1 MGFSFGLVAVS
12 VAVSAAVLFVALPR
26 LGNPGAPTLFLRLTA
41 VSGLA
46 AIASSVMYLMFMAGG
61 GIVPRV
67 VGDTAMV
74 LAPAV
79 FFVALRVLSGDRA
92 RRLSVAVV
100 AVGLGVALVSTV
112 APMPASGIVKVSVL
126 AVVCAA
132 CGVAAA
138 RSDVEPWAPL
148 RLVMLTCGGYAVFCV
163 ARLLVGLLLGL
174 DSGVYT
180 AVFSFAPVTA
190 AGCLAVLLIGIAV
203 VRLFAGRSAVP
214 PRPADR
220 PAGAVVVLGDWD
232 LASAA
237 YGADRMRGLVRD
249 LREAGRTL
257 DPDAADVPRGIEV
270 GVAQPVTALA
280 HCLRSQFG
288 WGADEITLLADG
300 ASTGAIRTPLRRR
313 IGWWQHRLSR
323 T

>member
-26 LGNPGAPTLFLRLTA
+26 LGKPGAPTLFLRLTV

-46 AIASSVMYLMFMAGG
+46 AVASSVMYLIFIAGG

-79 FFVALRVLSGDRA
+79 FFIALRVLSGDHA
-92 RRLSVAVV
+92 RRWSVAVV
-100 AVGLGVALVSTV
+100 AVGLGVAIVSAS
-112 APMPASGIVKVSVL
+112 APLSTSGVVKVAVL

-138 RSDVEPWAPL
+138 RSDVEPRAPM
-148 RLVMLTCGGYAVFCV
+148 RLLIVTCGGYAVFCV
-163 ARLLVGLLLGL
+163 VRLLVGLLLGL
-174 DSGVYT
+174 ESAVYT
-180 AVFSFAPVTA
+180 AVFSFTPVTA
-190 AGCLAVLLIGIAV
+190 AGCLAVLMIGIAV
-203 VRLFAGRSAVP
+203 VRLFAARSAVP
-214 PRPADR
+214 ERPAGR
-220 PAGAVVVLGDWD
+220 PAGAIVVLGDWD

-237 YGADRMRGLVRD
+237 YGTDRMRGLVSD

-257 DPDAADVPRGIEV
+257 DPDATDVPRGIEV
-270 GVAQPVTALA
+270 GVAQPLTALA

-288 WGADEITLLADG
+288 WSADEITLLADG
-300 ASTGAIRTPLRRR
+300 ASTGAIRTPVRRR
-313 IGWWQHRLSR
+313 IGWSR
-323 T
+323 SRIPRT